1 MVDFNNAAGRLYTI
15 LKDLKS
21 KEKNMTIQHALAE
34 MFNVDK
40 NDIEQLLILNAEIV
54 KLMEETKHLVLKQ
67 DVDHDLFLKPFV
79 RIQRVFALGLNYQVQ
94 NTLEFLDPA
103 TMTGLEHCV
112 ELLSRTAKENKIDE
126 TVLQKL
132 LDEIANLEKST
143 IESTIDEQLKT
154 LILDNLSEIK
164 KAIKLYWIHGAKGI
178 EKAVKN
184 TFGSVQYFTIN
195 NSNIEIK
202 SEKDKKTVLDYI
214 SFIADLLSIVSLGL
228 DIPMLKENISAFLL
242 GAGK

>member
-54 KLMEETKHLVLKQ
+54 KLMEETKKLVLKQ
-67 DVDHDLFLKPFV
+67 NVDHDLFLKPFV
-79 RIQRVFALGLNYQVQ
+79 KIQRVFALGLNYQVQ

-103 TMTGLEHCV
+103 TMTGLEHCA
-112 ELLSRTAKENKIDE
+112 ELLSRTAKENKIE
-126 TVLQKL
+126 EATLQNL
-132 LDEIANLEKST
+132 LHEISQLEENVSESAISDDLKS
-143 IESTIDEQLKT
+143 
-154 LILDNLSEIK
+154 LILDNLLEIK
-164 KAIKLYWIHGAKGI
+164 RAIQYYKIHGVKGI

-184 TFGSVQYFTIN
+184 SLGSAQFFTILKAVTN
-195 NSNIEIK
+195 YGFKKHET
-202 SEKDKKTVLDYI
+202 KDWVTSGHD
-214 SFIADLLSIVSLGL
+214 
-228 DIPMLKENISAFLL
+228 PTT
-242 GAGK
+242 